1 MQRLNPINGIA
12 RWQQALSR
20 RSYHVPGPNSLW
32 HIDGHHSLIR
42 WRFLLSTGALMASP
56 E

>member
-1 MQRLNPINGIA
+1 MAADPIA
-12 RWQQALSR
+12 ASFRWGAIVLRTYSV
-20 RSYHVPGPNSLW
+20 SGPNSLW

-42 WRFLLSTGALMASP
+42 WRLVVHEVLTDIL